1 MRSTMSALAQSSAE
15 QPAEA
20 ADDAPATQAP
30 RGGAGRRRGLLV
42 ACAILVLGLAGSS
55 VAALLWRA
63 SVRTHERESFRTSA
77 ANVSGTLETSL
88 RRDTDFVR
96 SVRAVL
102 EMEPNVSASRL
113 DTWFDHLEDRAAQPA
128 GFGATVTRAVP
139 ATQLAGFLARRDADP
154 AFARF
159 VGGRVEPFLP
169 TGRSVYCLLSAGSSN
184 ITFEPYLDAL
194 LQGDWCDPSSPIG
207 GYRQNGLTRA
217 QATQAITDSGQFAV
231 YTLTFGGVN
240 SLIIEG
246 AFYRVGAPLTTVAQ
260 RRAAV
265 LGWMSGSFNIAML
278 MQSAIAS
285 LHGFAVTLY
294 HTNPGLRPEFI
305 GRVGA
310 TRTAHPFS
318 EETRLQVNG
327 SWLVKV
333 AGAPDVNGLSADVQ
347 AAVLLAGGAIVS
359 LLLFTFVL
367 TLSRQRER
375 AMSMVA
381 EKTRE
386 LRYQALHDSLTGLPN
401 RVLAL
406 DRATQMLARARRQD
420 TPMAALYVD
429 VDGFK
434 RINDSFG
441 HAAGDALLR
450 IVASRLTSVTRAG
463 DTAARLGGDEFVVL
477 IDGSSLDGGPEL
489 VAERLLAALR
499 EPYDMSGEVGSAL
512 SPSASIGIAYGLR
525 GSADELLRDA
535 DAALYEAKAA
545 GKDRWVLFE
554 PAMRAALRDRARA
567 QIEAGALRES

>member
-1 MRSTMSALAQSSAE
+1 MSAIARSSAE

-20 ADDAPATQAP
+20 ADDALATDAP
-30 RGGAGRRRGLLV
+30 RGGSGRRRGLLV
-42 ACAILVLGLAGSS
+42 ACTILVLGLAGSS
-55 VAALLWRA
+55 AGALLWRA
-63 SVRTHERESFRTSA
+63 SVRTHERESFRTSV
-77 ANVSGTLETSL
+77 ANVSGTLETAL

-113 DTWFDHLEDRAAQPA
+113 DMWFDHLEDRAAQPA

-139 ATQLAGFLARRDADP
+139 AAQLAGFLARRNSDP
-154 AFARF
+154 AFRTF
-159 VGGRVEPFLP
+159 VGGRVQPFVP
-169 TGRSVYCLLSAGSSN
+169 SGRPFYCLLSAGSSN
-184 ITFEPYLDAL
+184 IAFEPAFDSL
-194 LQGDWCDPSSPIG
+194 LQGDWCDPSSLIG

-217 QATQAITDSGQFAV
+217 QATQAITDDGQFAV
-231 YTLTFGGVN
+231 YSLAFGGVN

-246 AFYRVGAPLTTVAQ
+246 AFYRVGTPLATVAQ

-265 LGWMSGSFNIAML
+265 LGWMSGSFNIPML
-278 MQSAIAS
+278 MKSALDG
-285 LHGFAVTLY
+285 LHGFVVTLY

-310 TRTAHPFS
+310 TRTAHLFS

-333 AGAPDVNGLSADVQ
+333 AGAPDVNGLSAGVQ
-347 AAVLLAGGAIVS
+347 AAVLFVGGAIVS

-367 TLSRQRER
+367 TLSNQRER
-375 AMSMVA
+375 AMSMVI

-386 LRYQALHDSLTGLPN
+386 LRHQALHDALTGLPN

-429 VDGFK
+429 VDAFK
-434 RINDSFG
+434 SVNDSFG

-477 IDGSSLDGGPEL
+477 VDGTSLDGGPEL

-499 EPYDMSGEVGSAL
+499 EPYDLGDEVGSAL
-512 SPSASIGIAYGLR
+512 SPRASIGIAYGLR

-554 PAMRAALRDRARA
+554 PAMHTALRDRVRA
-567 QIEAGALRES
+567 QIEAGALRQS

>member
-1 MRSTMSALAQSSAE
+1 MSAIVQSSPE
-15 QPAEA
+15 HPVE
-20 ADDAPATQAP
+20 DAPTARAP
-30 RGGAGRRRGLLV
+30 SAGSGRRRGLIV

-55 VAALLWRA
+55 AGALLWRA

-77 ANVSGTLETSL
+77 ANVSGTLETLL

-139 ATQLAGFLARRDADP
+139 AAQLAGFLARRDADP
-154 AFARF
+154 AFAKF
-159 VGGRVEPFLP
+159 VGGRVEPFVP
-169 TGRSVYCLLSAGSSN
+169 SGRPFYCLLSAGSSN
-184 ITFEPYLDAL
+184 IAFEPQLASV

-207 GYRQNGLTRA
+207 GYRQNGVTRA
-217 QATQAITDSGQFAV
+217 QATQAITDDGQFNA
-231 YTLTFGGVN
+231 YSLTSGGIS
-240 SLIIEG
+240 SLIVEG
-246 AFYRVGAPLTTVAQ
+246 AFYRVGAPIATVAE

-265 LGWMSGSFNIAML
+265 LGWMSGSFNIPML
-278 MQSAIAS
+278 MKTALDG

-294 HTNPGLRPEFI
+294 HANPGLHPEFI

-310 TRTAHPFS
+310 TDASQPFS
-318 EETRLQVNG
+318 AQTRLQVNG
-327 SWLVKV
+327 DWLVKV
-333 AGAPDVNGLSADVQ
+333 AGAPDVNGLSAGVQ
-347 AAVLLAGGAIVS
+347 AAVLLVGGAIVS

-386 LRYQALHDSLTGLPN
+386 LRHQALHDALTGMPN

-434 RINDSFG
+434 RVNDSFG

-477 IDGSSLDGGPEL
+477 VDSTSLDGGPEL

-512 SPSASIGIAYGLR
+512 SLSASIGVAYGLR

-545 GKDRWVLFE
+545 GRDRWVLFE
-554 PAMRAALRDRARA
+554 PAMHAALRDRVRA
-567 QIEAGALRES
+567 QIEAGALRQS